1 MKTRRE
7 IIKAAAEVFERRGY
21 AAATMAEIIAA
32 AGVTKGAVYFH
43 FASKEELA
51 QAVIDVQSDW
61 FDLDADPAPGFQAVI
76 DATMIYASALI
87 NDVIVRATNR
97 LVIEHG
103 TFDMPN
109 TEPYLADILTIRDLV
124 VRAEEAGDMLPR
136 LDPFAVAQTITGA
149 FTGIQL
155 SSQVLSRRT
164 DLFDRLVNMW
174 RVMLPGL
181 VQPERL
187 LTLDPTG
194 SPHLRPT
201 ADA

>member
-61 FDLDADPAPGFQAVI
+61 VDTGLEPAPGFQAVI
-76 DATMIYASALI
+76 DATMVYANALI

-103 TFDMPN
+103 SFDMPN
-109 TEPYLADILTIRDLV
+109 SEPYQTDILTIRDLV
-124 VRAEEAGDMLPR
+124 IRADEAGDMLPR
-136 LDPFAVAQTITGA
+136 LDPYAVAKTITGA

-155 SSQVLSRRT
+155 SSQVLSQRT
-164 DLFDRLVNMW
+164 DLVERLVFMW
-174 RVMLPGL
+174 RVLLPGL

-194 SPHLRPT
+194 SPHVRPR
-201 ADA
+201 AAA